1 MRSAFHKLPVAF
13 PATPSSFLQ
22 SHQQLNLHPSLPKS
36 AHTAQQRDCTAGTR
50 CNLVP
55 IKAFIHEALRR
66 SRTSGTVLQTA
77 LCYLEAIR
85 PKVLELVEK
94 EKIGDGVHDEPDL
107 TDRGTLRPKSGNS
120 RLDVDSSIFYPS
132 RCRCQ
137 QRVRRGRCHGNSM
150 GGSSFA
156 SRI

>member
-1 MRSAFHKLPVAF
+1 
-13 PATPSSFLQ
+13 
-22 SHQQLNLHPSLPKS
+22 
-36 AHTAQQRDCTAGTR
+36 
-50 CNLVP
+50 VP

-107 TDRGTLRPKSGNS
+107 TDRIVQGDLEAEEWKQSS
-120 RLDVDSSIFYPS
+120 RL
-132 RCRCQ
+132 
-137 QRVRRGRCHGNSM
+137 
-150 GGSSFA
+150 
-156 SRI
+156 